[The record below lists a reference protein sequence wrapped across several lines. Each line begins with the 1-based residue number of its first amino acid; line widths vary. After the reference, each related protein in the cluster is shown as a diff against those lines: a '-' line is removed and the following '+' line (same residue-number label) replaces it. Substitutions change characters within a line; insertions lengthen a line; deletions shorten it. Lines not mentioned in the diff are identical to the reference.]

1 MMNQDPQPIDVT
13 PQPVPAEPAPAP
25 VESLEIP
32 AAPESQPATAAD
44 VAKLQAELQEMRRR
58 DTARQVT
65 EQLGGDSVVRGA
77 MEWAQQN
84 MSQAQLDVINV
95 DMVCASVDGQI
106 VIMRG
111 LIEQSGVSAT
121 PYAQGTSA
129 PSGAV
134 PFSSHEALLEAQRD
148 PRYTTDPA
156 YREELMRRLQASNL

>member
-1 MMNQDPQPIDVT
+1 MTNQDPQPVDVT

-58 DTARQVT
+58 DAARQVT

-84 MSQAQLDVINV
+84 MTQQQLDAINA
-95 DMVCASVDGQI
+95 DMARASVDGQTA
-106 VIMRG
+106 IMRG
-111 LIEQSGVSAT
+111 LIEQSGAAAA
-121 PYAQGTSA
+121 PFAAGTGA
-129 PSGAV
+129 PAGVV
-134 PFSSHEALLEAQRD
+134 PFASQEAFLSAQRD
-148 PRYTTDPA
+148 PKYATDPE
-156 YREELMRRLQASNL
+156 YRAEVLRRLSQSNL